1 MPRKRSAQE
10 RLPHAVVGDVAQAP
24 APAQEEAGP
33 DLEAQVQAG
42 LAEVFAEFQTLL
54 KNDPALDEQ
63 IREQMENEVRNALK
77 EAAASPVAASA
88 PDHADWTGAVETL
101 KKAGAVEDDEANDL
115 IRQLDGA
122 LQPLQKRESQLAIE
136 FSRRLATDGQEKA
149 IAWFQQA
156 SKEAAESQDDDSSAQ
171 PLDDSPAS
179 LRNEVVNSRSRRLRG
194 PPRRR

>member
-10 RLPHAVVGDVAQAP
+10 RLPHAVVGEVAE
-24 APAQEEAGP
+24 APAQEEAGQ
-33 DLEAQVQAG
+33 EAQVQAG
-42 LAEVFAEFQTLL
+42 LEEVFAEFQALL

-63 IREQMENEVRNALK
+63 IREQLEDEVRSALK
-77 EAAASPVAASA
+77 EAAASPAAASV
-88 PDHADWTGAVETL
+88 PGRADWMGAIETL
-101 KKAGAVEDDEANDL
+101 KKVGDFEDGEANDL

-156 SKEAAESQDDDSSAQ
+156 SKEAAESQDDDSAGQ
-171 PLDDSPAS
+171 PLDDNPAS
-179 LRNEVVNSRSRRLRG
+179 LRNEVVNSRSRRPRG